1 MDALEVPGAKFAV
14 MSGPIVYI
22 SHFHIKE
29 GREGEWWS
37 NVDQVLPDLEAEK
50 LRTVFQ
56 NFYANEAGTMVSIV
70 HIFADADAMDAHM
83 EGAVARARTAYDYL
97 EPIGFEVY
105 GEPTENY
112 IATMRD
118 LPNADALLRVEPN
131 HRAGFSRFPG

>member
-1 MDALEVPGAKFAV
+1 MQPDVYTARDIAAAARVPERLVATLLARGEIRSIASQLPAGHLVDATLYSFVAHDEAV
-14 MSGPIVYI
+14 
-22 SHFHIKE
+22 
-29 GREGEWWS
+29 RAR
-37 NVDQVLPDLEAEK
+37 DARLAE
-50 LRTVFQ
+50 
-56 NFYANEAGTMVSIV
+56 
-70 HIFADADAMDAHM
+70 DAMDAHM